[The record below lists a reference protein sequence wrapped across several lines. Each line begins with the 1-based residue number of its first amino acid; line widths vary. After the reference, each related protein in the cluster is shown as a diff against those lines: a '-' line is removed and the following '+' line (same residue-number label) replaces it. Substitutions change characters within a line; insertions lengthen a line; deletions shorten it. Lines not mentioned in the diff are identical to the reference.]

1 MTQGVAWRVVLQFHL
16 FGETRLASP
25 ESTAPPVSASRAV
38 ELLAYLV
45 LHAGS
50 LVPRQHLA
58 GIFWPDS
65 SGSQSLTNLRR
76 ELHQLKGMLGNAG
89 CLAAQ
94 DGALG
99 WLDSPG
105 CLADVREFAVARDCA
120 VDAQG
125 TGDVQQFLVHAQR
138 GITLYRG
145 ELMPGNYADWVLE
158 SRESLRNDF
167 VRLCDDAAAAWLA
180 GGELDRAAA
189 VARRRIHAE
198 PLEETGYRQL
208 IRVQAAQGDRAAA
221 MHTYHECAAVL
232 EQQLGFGPDAATVK
246 LAQDLLGTRRAGRPG
261 EAGNLG
267 VGHLGGDGAQRA
279 VGAGAERRPAA
290 AGAAAQALSV
300 RLEARPGTPSTLV
313 GREQEMALLEERWQ
327 AATAGPPG
335 MVVVVGEPGVGKSRL
350 VEELAAI
357 VRSSGALVATARCFG
372 APGRVPLAPVTAW
385 LRSRALKSWLAALP
399 PHWQA
404 EAARL
409 VPDLL
414 SGAAA
419 AGAPAGDEVGHVDR
433 AMVDS
438 WQRNRFFEG
447 LAQAVGGT
455 GRPVLLV
462 LEDLQWCD
470 EETAAW
476 LAFLLMSA
484 RSGPLLLVATMR
496 GHDSSM
502 GDSVRALLHGMRS
515 SGLLT
520 ELGVDP
526 LSAEEVGRL
535 AEQLSRRTVSDD
547 EAAWL
552 LAATGG
558 YPLFIIEAARVL
570 PDGSSGSLESVL
582 SRRLAQCSE
591 PAREAAGLAA
601 AYGREVSLDLLREAC
616 DLDATTLVDAVDE
629 LWRQRILRPAGAGY
643 DFSHDL
649 LRSAAYHQVE
659 PARRWLL
666 HRRLAQG
673 LELLYAGR
681 LDDAAAQLAE
691 QYLLGSRPDRAL
703 EFFQRAAVAAA
714 AVFAN
719 AEALKFFARC
729 LKLIGD
735 LPSGSGRD
743 RWELAIRRQM
753 SPPQTALYGY
763 SSTLLLET
771 VQRTAQ
777 LAVRVQ
783 QPKTETAALIAMFA
797 CRFVQ
802 GATAESYR
810 IGQRALELAEVESDP
825 DLLGQAHF
833 AVAGAALSL
842 GRPLE
847 AIEQFRRC
855 YETNAG
861 GYSFILGTK
870 LEVHARGWA
879 SHAHWLTG
887 DDDGAVSLNA
897 EALARAHSS
906 GHPYSLAVALSYAA
920 VLHQLRGERA
930 QVAGCVA
937 ELERVCGQYDF
948 AYYRQWGYILAGWL
962 EGIGGVER
970 IREGIK
976 NLQRQDA
983 FARMPYWLS
992 LQADVLTAG
1001 GEHAA
1006 ARSTLDAALAV
1017 AEQRDD
1023 RWWLPEVLRQRSL
1036 LEPAEA
1042 AVVTLDKARMLA
1054 EVQFSPALVRRI
1066 VQQRA

>member
-1 MTQGVAWRVVLQFHL
+1 M
-16 FGETRLASP
+16 
-25 ESTAPPVSASRAV
+25 SASRAV

-50 LVPRQHLA
+50 LLPRQHLA
-58 GIFWPDS
+58 GVFWPDS

-76 ELHQLKGMLGNAG
+76 ELHQLKGLLAGAG
-89 CLAAQ
+89 CLVAE

-99 WLDSPG
+99 WRDSPG
-105 CLADVREFAVARDCA
+105 CLADVREFAVARDLA
-120 VDAQG
+120 EDAQRA
-125 TGDVQQFLVHAQR
+125 GDMQRFLVHAQQ

-145 ELMPGNYADWVLE
+145 ELMPGHYADWVLE
-158 SRESLRNDF
+158 SRDSLRNDF
-167 VRLCDDAAAAWLA
+167 VRFCDGSAAAWLA

-198 PLEETGYRQL
+198 PLEEAGYRQL

-221 MHTYHECAAVL
+221 MHTYHECSAVL
-232 EQQLGFGPDAATVK
+232 EQQLGVGPDAVTVK
-246 LAQDLLGTRRAGRPG
+246 LAQDLLGTRRPG
-261 EAGNLG
+261 GPVQASSPAS
-267 VGHLGGDGAQRA
+267 GAASGLRT
-279 VGAGAERRPAA
+279 AA
-290 AGAAAQALSV
+290 ARALS
-300 RLEARPGTPSTLV
+300 ARSVAGPGTRSTLV
-313 GREQEMALLEERWQ
+313 GREQEMALLEARWQ
-327 AATAGPPG
+327 AAAAGPPG

-350 VEELAAI
+350 VEELAAT
-357 VRSSGALVATARCFG
+357 VRSSGHLVATARCFG
-372 APGRVPLAPVTAW
+372 APGRVPWAPVTAW
-385 LRSRALKSWLAALP
+385 LRSRALRSWLAALP

-419 AGAPAGDEVGHVDR
+419 AEAAAGDEVGRVDR

-455 GRPVLLV
+455 GRPVLLI

-470 EETAAW
+470 AETAAW
-476 LAFLLMSA
+476 LAFLLMAA

-496 GHDSSM
+496 GHDSAT
-502 GDSVRALLHGMRS
+502 GESVRALLHGMRS

-520 ELGVDP
+520 ELALDP
-526 LSAEEVGRL
+526 LAAVDVGRL
-535 AEQLSRRTVSDD
+535 AEQLSRRTVTDD

-601 AYGREVSLDLLREAC
+601 AYGRDVSLDLLREAC
-616 DLDATTLVDAVDE
+616 DLDAATLVDAVDE

-681 LDDAAAQLAE
+681 PDDAAAQLAE

-703 EFFQRAAVAAA
+703 EFFQRAALAAA

-729 LKLIGD
+729 LELIGD
-735 LPSGSGRD
+735 LPAGSGRD

-771 VQRTAQ
+771 VQRTAE

-810 IGQRALELAEVESDP
+810 IGQRALELAAVESDP

-833 AVAGAALSL
+833 AVAGPALSL

-847 AIEQFRRC
+847 AIEHFRRC
-855 YETNAG
+855 YEANAG

-887 DDDGAVSLNA
+887 DDDGAVSLSA
-897 EALARAHSS
+897 EALTRAHGS

-920 VLHQLRGERA
+920 MLHQLRGEKAR
-930 QVAGCVA
+930 VADCAA
-937 ELERVCGQYDF
+937 ELERVCSRYDF
-948 AYYRQWGYILAGWL
+948 AYYRQWGYILTGWL
-962 EGIGGVER
+962 DGIGGLDR

-976 NLQRQDA
+976 NLQRLDA

-992 LQADVLTAG
+992 LQADVLAAG
-1001 GEHAA
+1001 GDRAA
-1006 ARSTLDAALAV
+1006 ARSALDAALAA

-1042 AVVTLDKARMLA
+1042 ANGTLDRARQLA
-1054 EVQFSPALVRRI
+1054 EAQSSPALMRRI
-1066 VQQRA
+1066 MQQRA